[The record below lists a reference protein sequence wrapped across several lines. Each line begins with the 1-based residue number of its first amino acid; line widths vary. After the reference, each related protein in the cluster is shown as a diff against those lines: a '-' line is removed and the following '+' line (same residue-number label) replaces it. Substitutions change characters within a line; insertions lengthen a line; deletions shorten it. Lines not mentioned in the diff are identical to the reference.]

1 MAVFPFQ
8 YVNRRGI
15 PVIKTTGVTVNAADV
30 VFSFQNHAFANSWYR
45 GIVLVEL
52 SQAIPAGTTGT
63 LPVLFETN
71 GVTKNVTTYN
81 GANVTVSDIPGTGV
95 FQLFYVPVNADM
107 VTKDGLTVTTS
118 RERLIDAINAAKQQ
132 SQSVVDS
139 YEKHKANLEV
149 FDQIM
154 REVNPA
160 YAGQAQRDKELQ
172 ELRAEVGQL
181 RQMQT
186 EFASMKSSLDAFLKS
201 QMSAKT
207 SKS

>member
-1 MAVFPFQ
+1 MCKSELYRQILGTVSQETEISEERILSKAKNAEIVDARYLLVYFLWRQGFHA
-8 YVNRRGI
+8 
-15 PVIKTTGVTVNAADV
+15 PVISSLMN
-30 VFSFQNHAFANSWYR
+30 FSR
-45 GIVLVEL
+45 
-52 SQAIPAGTTGT
+52 
-63 LPVLFETN
+63 
-71 GVTKNVTTYN
+71 
-81 GANVTVSDIPGTGV
+81 
-95 FQLFYVPVNADM
+95 
-107 VTKDGLTVTTS
+107 
-118 RERLIDAINAAKQQ
+118 RLIDAINAAKQQ

>member
-1 MAVFPFQ
+1 M
-8 YVNRRGI
+8 
-15 PVIKTTGVTVNAADV
+15 
-30 VFSFQNHAFANSWYR
+30 FANLTKGAPVYVLDMR
-45 GIVLVEL
+45 GTPKYYMATLEEAP
-52 SQAIPAGTTGT
+52 QPYFPAPGNFPPAQPSVSF
-63 LPVLFETN
+63 PV
-71 GVTKNVTTYN
+71 GDQKWV
-81 GANVTVSDIPGTGV
+81 
-95 FQLFYVPVNADM
+95 VPVNADM

-139 YEKHKANLEV
+139 YEKHKANLKV